1 MNNRGVRHEAVGW
14 AGSRGLKV
22 ITRVAIEKPLPLF
35 FSSLLTLHGLRGT
48 MALERISETARCC
61 RYTSVFYSLQSQGA
75 EG

>member
-35 FSSLLTLHGLRGT
+35 FFLPPYSSWAAGHNGFGND
-48 MALERISETARCC
+48 
-61 RYTSVFYSLQSQGA
+61 Q
-75 EG
+75 